1 MRAIYCSTIEQ
12 KNNLKTDRQKNL
24 EKKYQFKTDYVKD
37 YDNLKKQILKKEIIP
52 HQVEFQAPPRGKKI
66 CWLECPYCYG
76 LSAEDNGERLEK
88 KRGLQILKQI
98 LDGGVKKIVFAGYA
112 TDPLNCDYI
121 GELLDLTIFSKAI
134 FGFNTKA
141 LKISE
146 TFLNAL
152 KNNKIIDGSY
162 ISLSVDAGSNETYNL
177 IHDVKAK
184 KVKIYDQ
191 VLNNAKK
198 LGDIKK
204 NNYFDLSAAYLV
216 NINSANINDYENF
229 INDFMAAGCNVLRF
243 TFTQPPKA
251 LKTAKGVVQTQQEVN
266 LYISDLNKLQ
276 KKYENDKC
284 LILITNPDSDHD
296 IYNKPRTLPCYARY
310 LFPTIGFDGWLYNC
324 SQSSAPN
331 FRSTALGDLNKDDF
345 WKLFYNYE
353 SENLDNFMNIC
364 NKKISE
370 SGCRCDRKEHIV
382 NQSII
387 NSNVFKI

>member
-1 MRAIYCSTIEQ
+1 M
-12 KNNLKTDRQKNL
+12 KTDRQKSL
-24 EKKYQFKTDYVKD
+24 EKKYQFKTDYVKN

-121 GELLDLTIFSKAI
+121 GELLDLTISSKAI

-141 LKISE
+141 LKISD

-152 KNNKIIDGSY
+152 KNNKTIDGSY

-204 NNYFDLSAAYLV
+204 KNYFDLSAAYLV
-216 NINSANINDYENF
+216 NINSANIKDYENF

-243 TFTQPPKA
+243 SFPQPPKDI
-251 LKTAKGVVQTQQEVN
+251 KTEKGVVPTQEEVN
-266 LYISDLNKLQ
+266 LYISDLNKLK

>member
-1 MRAIYCSTIEQ
+1 M
-12 KNNLKTDRQKNL
+12 KTDRQKNL
-24 EKKYQFKTDYVKD
+24 EKKYQFKTDYVKN

-121 GELLDLTIFSKAI
+121 GELLDLTISSKAI

-141 LKISE
+141 LKISD

-152 KNNKIIDGSY
+152 KNNKTIDGSY

-216 NINSANINDYENF
+216 NINSANIKDYENF

-243 TFTQPPKA
+243 SFPQPPKDI
-251 LKTAKGVVQTQQEVN
+251 KTEKGVVPTQEEVN
-266 LYISDLNKLQ
+266 LYISDLNKLK

-353 SENLDNFMNIC
+353 SENLDNFMSIC

>member
-1 MRAIYCSTIEQ
+1 M
-12 KNNLKTDRQKNL
+12 KTDRQKNL
-24 EKKYQFKTDYVKD
+24 EKKYQFKTDYVKN

-121 GELLDLTIFSKAI
+121 GELLDLTISSKAI

-141 LKISE
+141 LKISD

-152 KNNKIIDGSY
+152 KNNKTIDGSY

-216 NINSANINDYENF
+216 NINSANIKDYENF

-243 TFTQPPKA
+243 SFPQPPKDI
-251 LKTAKGVVQTQQEVN
+251 KTEKGVVPTQEEIDF
-266 LYISDLNKLQ
+266 YISDLNKLK